1 MKIKWPKLMR
11 KTHYWGSIICSIP
24 VIIVLV
30 TGIILLF
37 KKDINWIQPSS
48 AKGPKGAPEISFEQ
62 VLESAKTVSE
72 AGIKGWGDINRLDVR
87 PSKGIIKIRARNNW
101 EIQID
106 QKTGEVIQVAFRRSD
121 IIESIHDGS
130 FFHDSAKLWLFL
142 PSSLILLFLWF
153 SGIYLFILP
162 FLNKNKR
169 KKALASKENSSVS
182 ISQK

>member
-11 KTHYWGSIICSIP
+11 KTHYWGSFLCSIP

-48 AKGPKGAPEISFEQ
+48 EKGGKGAPEITFEK
-62 VLESAKTVSE
+62 VLESAKTVPES
-72 AGIKGWGDINRLDVR
+72 GIEDWKDINRLDVR
-87 PSKGIIKIRARNNW
+87 PSKGIIKIRAKNNW

-106 QKTGEVIQVAFRRSD
+106 QKSGEVLQTAFRRSD

-130 FFHDSAKLWLFL
+130 FFHDSAKFWLFL
-142 PSSLILLFLWF
+142 PSSLVLLFLWF
-153 SGIYLFILP
+153 SGVYLFILP
-162 FLNKNKR
+162 FINKKKR
-169 KKALASKENSSVS
+169 RNAADTKSSSASSLSK
-182 ISQK
+182 